1 MLTHGKKV
9 CNPFW
14 GSVIS
19 RKSIDIY
26 RYALTGWG
34 EEWGTIGVIW
44 PCVNGIV
51 SAMSVRKGGWNLE
64 NGVSSTSLR
73 NPWVLRFDGS
83 SSSDVNSQVLRAVT
97 AQFGSYL
104 CEYSLQSAGNLVEE
118 H

>member
-1 MLTHGKKV
+1 MLTHVKKV

-26 RYALTGWG
+26 RYALIGWG

-51 SAMSVRKGGWNLE
+51 YAMSVRKGGWNLE

-73 NPWVLRFDGS
+73 NPWVVSGLISPDETHRAR
-83 SSSDVNSQVLRAVT
+83 QVVMP
-97 AQFGSYL
+97 
-104 CEYSLQSAGNLVEE
+104 SLWQGEHVEG
-118 H
+118 